1 MSKDSVNKIINV
13 FKNVSLDF
21 EDNFSKNL
29 VYYFEE
35 NISEEEIILKFN
47 IEFDRELEYLIV
59 MKKQKNNS
67 SVISKL
73 RGYELLADDGNPFE
87 KLKFTDENY
96 MLGKIYD
103 LIIENSF
110 DEIVCYSNF
119 GILIRNPL
127 DLKGIYNINV
137 KYVGD

>member
-1 MSKDSVNKIINV
+1 MAGDSLKKLINIFKDAV
-13 FKNVSLDF
+13 LDF
-21 EDNFSKNL
+21 KDKFNKNL

-47 IEFDRELEYLIV
+47 IEFDRKLEYLIV

-67 SVISKL
+67 SIIPKL
-73 RGYELLADDGNPFE
+73 RGYEPLANEGNPFE
-87 KLKFTDENY
+87 KLKFTDENHI
-96 MLGKIYD
+96 LSKIYD
-103 LIIENSF
+103 LIIKNSF

-127 DLKGIYNINV
+127 NLKGIYNINV